1 MVRALYFAMCFA
13 IAFLGLVIAIHIDF
27 WIGIIIMA
35 FFLIK
40 FIIMKEE
47 LI

>member
-13 IAFLGLVIAIHIDF
+13 IAFLGLVIAIHIDL

-40 FIIMKEE
+40 FIIMKEG